1 MVVVACVCS
10 SLWLCNSTVSFLFL
24 QNSCDEIEKWV
35 LCRIY
40 LKKRNSEID
49 ENCEDKRVEN
59 AAVTYDQRRFFY
71 FTRRDEIVF
80 DSVSSSSSSSSSSG
94 ITEVSS
100 NGEDLDEE
108 SSSSSCNFF
117 WHSAI
122 ANSEESYIYI
132 YQAFF
137 ILIELV
143 SRVWRKCK
151 LYYWKQNIST
161 NNGGWILVLV
171 FAKWRLLSISGI
183 VQNTTILNVNFN
195 TDNIYF
201 NN

>member
-1 MVVVACVCS
+1 M
-10 SLWLCNSTVSFLFL
+10 FL

-49 ENCEDKRVEN
+49 ENCEDERVEN

-117 WHSAI
+117 
-122 ANSEESYIYI
+122 
-132 YQAFF
+132 
-137 ILIELV
+137 
-143 SRVWRKCK
+143 
-151 LYYWKQNIST
+151 
-161 NNGGWILVLV
+161 
-171 FAKWRLLSISGI
+171 
-183 VQNTTILNVNFN
+183 
-195 TDNIYF
+195 
-201 NN
+201 